1 MSKNKTTIEKIET
14 LAKADRY
21 GKVDGTYMNGET
33 AKEIMTIF
41 NHPKMSSHSKDMETM
56 KAHELVGL
64 TIRLYSF
71 LKPVFGEVIK

>member
-1 MSKNKTTIEKIET
+1 MTKLKTTIEKVET

-41 NHPKMSSHSKDMETM
+41 NHPKMNSHRKDMETM

>member
-1 MSKNKTTIEKIET
+1 MTKLKTTIEKVET

-41 NHPKMSSHSKDMETM
+41 NHPKMNSHRKDMETM

-71 LKPVFGEVIK
+71 LKPVFGKVIK